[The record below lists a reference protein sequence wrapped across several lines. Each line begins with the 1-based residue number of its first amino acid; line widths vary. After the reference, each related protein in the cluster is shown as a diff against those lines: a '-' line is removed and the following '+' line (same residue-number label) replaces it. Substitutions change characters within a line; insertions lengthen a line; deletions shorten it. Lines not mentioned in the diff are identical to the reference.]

1 MRKTIYIISI
11 LCAFLMLAGC
21 ATTSSKP
28 KEESPY
34 LTTLGDFSPF
44 ELGDAFGVW
53 KNGDEV
59 NPCELTLYCIPRT
72 NKIEIHFSRNINKI
86 ALMMDA
92 EDCAEFERC
101 VGLYME
107 DYNSSHFDKN
117 HEPTKDNSYG
127 MMKPGIA
134 WGVFGYSYNA
144 DIKARFNYEIIGGK
158 PYFSMSLES
167 GLASGQTD
175 VYSPKMTMYFSPSQ
189 LETIMELTDSER
201 IAAYIKSLEEEAYSF
216 DYEF

>member
-1 MRKTIYIISI
+1 MKKSI
-11 LCAFLMLAGC
+11 LFFCVLSVFFFLAGC
-21 ATTSSKP
+21 ATTTK
-28 KEESPY
+28 KTEKESPY

-44 ELGDAFGVW
+44 ELGDAISVW
-53 KNGDEV
+53 KNGDDV
-59 NPCELTLYCIPRT
+59 TPCEMTLYCVPRT
-72 NKIEIHFSRNINKI
+72 NKIEIHFSRHINKV
-86 ALMMDA
+86 ALMMNA
-92 EDCAEFERC
+92 ENCAEFERC

-107 DYNSSHFDKN
+107 DYNSGNFDKN

-127 MMKPGIA
+127 MMKTGIA
-134 WGVFGYSYNA
+134 WGLFGYSYNA
-144 DIKARFNYEIIGGK
+144 DIKARFKYEIIGGK